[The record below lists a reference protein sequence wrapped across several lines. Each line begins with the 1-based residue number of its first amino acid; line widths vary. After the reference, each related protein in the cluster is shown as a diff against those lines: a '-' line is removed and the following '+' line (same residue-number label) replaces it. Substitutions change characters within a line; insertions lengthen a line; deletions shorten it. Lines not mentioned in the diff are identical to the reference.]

1 MLFASI
7 PSPPDNVI
15 EIGPLTIHYYG
26 ILIGIGVAL
35 AVVITSR
42 RYAKFGGDSAMLD
55 RALLWVVAIGFV
67 GARLAYVSTHTA
79 RYEGRWYATLFIWE
93 GGLALY
99 GGLFAGTLTAIYLMR
114 KWHGDIWAFGDA
126 AAIGIPV
133 AQAVGRFGNY
143 FNQEL
148 FGTPTTLPWGLEID
162 AARRPAEYVNFE
174 TFHPTFLYEALWNLL
189 ITVPVILW
197 LERKGR
203 LAKGSSIALYA
214 ILYGSIRFLTE
225 LIRTDTTFRFLGLS
239 RNGWVSLGA
248 VALGIGLFIWR
259 QRLGLPQVVV
269 PEGVPDDA
277 PEAPGP
283 AESTDAGE
291 APEAAVP
298 AEVADSAE
306 AATNAGT
313 PDPDSVAD
321 DPEPT
326 PDSTDD
332 P

>member
-1 MLFASI
+1 MPFASI
-7 PSPPDNVI
+7 PSPPNNVI
-15 EIGPLTIHYYG
+15 EIGPLTVHYYG
-26 ILIGIGVAL
+26 VLIGIGVAL

-42 RYAKFGGDSAMLD
+42 RYSKFGGDSAMLD
-55 RALLWVVAIGFV
+55 RALLWVVAIGFL

-148 FGTPTTLPWGLEID
+148 FGTPTTLPWGLEIA

-197 LERKGR
+197 LERKGK

-214 ILYGSIRFLTE
+214 IIYGTIRFLTE

-248 VALGIGLFIWR
+248 IALGIGLLIWR
-259 QRLGLPQVVV
+259 QRLGQPQEVK
-269 PEGVPDDA
+269 PEARPVGARDADPDEDESGEAAESEVEAEAPDDPA
-277 PEAPGP
+277 PDAVAPDG
-283 AESTDAGE
+283 
-291 APEAAVP
+291 V
-298 AEVADSAE
+298 
-306 AATNAGT
+306 
-313 PDPDSVAD
+313 DPDGVT
-321 DPEPT
+321 DP
-326 PDSTDD
+326 
-332 P
+332 